1 MADAYSSRLRA
12 IVRAAAKPEHRLR
25 EGVYAGLQGPN
36 YETPAEAH
44 YLRTIGADAVG
55 MSTVLETIF
64 ARFLSMGVLG
74 LSMITNMVAAVGTTH
89 GDVTEQGAHT
99 GPHLADL
106 LGTFLKKI

>member
-1 MADAYSSRLRA
+1 
-12 IVRAAAKPEHRLR
+12 
-25 EGVYAGLQGPN
+25 
-36 YETPAEAH
+36 
-44 YLRTIGADAVG
+44 

>member
-1 MADAYSSRLRA
+1 
-12 IVRAAAKPEHRLR
+12 
-25 EGVYAGLQGPN
+25 
-36 YETPAEAH
+36 
-44 YLRTIGADAVG
+44 
-55 MSTVLETIF
+55 
-64 ARFLSMGVLG
+64 